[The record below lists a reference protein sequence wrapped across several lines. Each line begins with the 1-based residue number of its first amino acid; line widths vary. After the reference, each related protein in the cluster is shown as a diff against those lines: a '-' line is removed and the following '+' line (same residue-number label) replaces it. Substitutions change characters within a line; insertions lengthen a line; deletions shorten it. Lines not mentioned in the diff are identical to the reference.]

1 MVNAVIIEGVDELT
15 SHQDGLKV
23 KRRKVER
30 VKRWFWM
37 VSNEPCVS

>member
-1 MVNAVIIEGVDELT
+1 MVNAVIIEGFDELT
-15 SHQDGLKV
+15 SYQDLLKV

-30 VKRWFWM
+30 VKRWLWM